1 MSGDYGVEVLK
12 KLLEDI
18 EATPEEEM
26 RKQIEKIDKEYQEML
41 KNKKISYKIL

>member
-18 EATPEEEM
+18 EKTPEEEI
-26 RKQIEKIDKEYQEML
+26 RKQVEKADEEYQEML
-41 KNKKISYKIL
+41 KKRSSYGKL